1 MIITL
6 TSEIKSGLSLPV
18 NTTQKNL
25 QDLLQGEEENA
36 RVIVL
41 KEEKETVIAIE
52 MIEVPHA
59 TTVVKKDTLLGSA
72 GQAAVQS
79 LLDVIEDLGVQDLLG
94 SDEDQDLLVEMTLV
108 IQETL

>member
-1 MIITL
+1 M
-6 TSEIKSGLSLPV
+6 
-18 NTTQKNL
+18 TQKNL

-72 GQAAVQS
+72 GQAAVQG
-79 LLDVIEDLGVQDLLG
+79 LLDVIEDLGVQDPLG

>member
-1 MIITL
+1 M
-6 TSEIKSGLSLPV
+6 
-18 NTTQKNL
+18 TQKNL